1 MIAANIAHDKEKT
14 YHLLVAKEGSKR
26 RVSQIPY
33 RKNSLYNAIE
43 TLQVAC
49 SPPSQV
55 AGSIKNHYL
64 VQDVESE
71 SSAKKDTKS
80 SRKNNNNSKTQEVQ
94 GNIYNLIFDN
104 YGYTQRYEHNNENHN
119 NDDEKL
125 SKHSNIKNLN
135 KQEQL
140 LENEIKMLGSLLSNT
155 TYKLARNKVDDSNAN
170 SFNNDNTSFD
180 NNNKHALLLSLSK
193 NNNTAMDEKK
203 KTTTTTTMI

>member
-1 MIAANIAHDKEKT
+1 MIAANIVPDNEKT

-104 YGYTQRYEHNNENHN
+104 YGYTQRYEHNN
-119 NDDEKL
+119 DDEKL
-125 SKHSNIKNLN
+125 PKRSNIKNLN

-193 NNNTAMDEKK
+193 NTK
-203 KTTTTTTMI
+203 IIISPP